1 MQRAIKSIASVCC
14 AALLA
19 FGVIAAGGLNNKTV
33 TADTQSYYAP
43 ITATGGNELLGQ
55 IHDLITTTHKYYA
68 SYNDCRD
75 NAHTTDYAPGDE
87 KSIIEFYTHE
97 TIVEYTKTGSDAGR
111 WNREHVWPKALSNGL
126 WGTDGGGSDMHHIR
140 PTEVKMNSGRE
151 GYRYGEV
158 TNGQKIYS
166 KTVSGSNS
174 QLGGYQAAGAF
185 EPLDNVKGDV
195 ARIVMYVYTHYN
207 TYQNVFGTTNGNG
220 NSKYFGTLNFTHII
234 LAGSEAAAKEII
246 LKWNELDP
254 VDEIEER
261 RNEEVYKIQG
271 NRNPFIDHPEYAD
284 AIWGGE
290 TLGGGQKHGNVE
302 AFHAAVEEIVEEGS
316 IGTRLASLV
325 KAANALRAITDEA
338 EKQLAAEDIAAFNEA
353 IRKYNE
359 YVDSCNRDAASA
371 NKAALESAGEL
382 IDR

>member
-1 MQRAIKSIASVCC
+1 MQKAVKSIASVCC

-55 IHDLITTTHKYYA
+55 VHDLITTTHTYYSPYA
-68 SYNDCRD
+68 YSR
-75 NAHTTDYAPGDE
+75 DYAPQTDPGLDGNGVL
-87 KSIIEFYTHE
+87 EFYTHE
-97 TIVEYTKTGSDAGR
+97 TITTFVGSSNGSGK
-111 WNREHVWPKALSNGL
+111 WNREHVWAQALSNGL
-126 WGTDGGGSDMHHIR
+126 WGKDGGGADLHHLR
-140 PTEVKMNSGRE
+140 PSEYSLNSARAN
-151 GYRYGEV
+151 YRYGEV

-166 KTVSGSNS
+166 KTVSGTNS

-284 AIWGGE
+284 AIWGDKPLE
-290 TLGGGQKHGNVE
+290 GGGQEDSHIE
-302 AFHAAVEEIVEEGS
+302 DFCAAVEGLVTEGPLAQ
-316 IGTRLASLV
+316 RLASIQRALNAMLPITESEKELV
-325 KAANALRAITDEA
+325 SQEISTLYGAITD
-338 EKQLAAEDIAAFNEA
+338 
-353 IRKYNE
+353 YNA
-359 YVDSCNRDAASA
+359 YVASCNRDAASA